1 MFTWLMLGSMCH
13 NAVDTAAAALE
24 VKMESGLCQ
33 LFRSLD
39 IYMEV
44 NTRGV
49 VALAT
54 GALQKL
60 NITSEVG
67 SVISINQ
74 SIDQLINQ

>member
-74 SIDQLINQ
+74 SINQSIN